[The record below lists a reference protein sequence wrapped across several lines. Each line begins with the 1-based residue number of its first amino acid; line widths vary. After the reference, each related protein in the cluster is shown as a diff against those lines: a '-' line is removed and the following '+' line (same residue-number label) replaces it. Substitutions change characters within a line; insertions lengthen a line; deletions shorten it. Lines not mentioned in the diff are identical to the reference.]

1 MSITLAY
8 NGTTLTLNPDLYWS
22 DEDWLPVTASTER
35 TLTGALIVSTA
46 AITGG
51 RPITLQPYD
60 ESSGWTPYATL
71 TTLRNWA
78 AVPARVM
85 QLTIRGQ
92 SRNVIFRHEE
102 KAIESEPVIH
112 FSDVDNT
119 DWNRV
124 VLRFLEV

>member
-1 MSITLAY
+1 MSITLTH
-8 NGTTLTLNPDLYWS
+8 NSTTLELNPDLFWV
-22 DEDWLPVTASTER
+22 DEDWLPVTSSTER
-35 TLTGALIVSTA
+35 TLTGALIVSVSA
-46 AITGG
+46 MTGG

-60 ESSGWTPYATL
+60 ESSGWTTQTTL
-71 TTLRNWA
+71 ATLRNWA